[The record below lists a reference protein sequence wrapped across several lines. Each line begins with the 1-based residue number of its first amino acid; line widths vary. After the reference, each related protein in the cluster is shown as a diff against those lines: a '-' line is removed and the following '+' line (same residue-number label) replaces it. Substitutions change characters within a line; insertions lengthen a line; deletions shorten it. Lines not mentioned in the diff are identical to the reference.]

1 MQTDVKLQQVA
12 REEHED
18 GQCRDGEDE
27 GGVAGEFVAGLGRFD
42 DAHRKPRDEH
52 RERGRRPPAGAAG
65 RGDYEMGS
73 RQSLRDHGLAVF
85 LCLKYIPYLS
95 YLCYNKKC
103 NRLHN
108 EERRRIS

>member
-18 GQCRDGEDE
+18 GQRRDGEDE

-52 RERGRRPPAGAAG
+52 RERGRRPPAATAAAAST
-65 RGDYEMGS
+65 DS
-73 RQSLRDHGLAVF
+73 AAV
-85 LCLKYIPYLS
+85 LS
-95 YLCYNKKC
+95 HPTIL
-103 NRLHN
+103 
-108 EERRRIS
+108 I